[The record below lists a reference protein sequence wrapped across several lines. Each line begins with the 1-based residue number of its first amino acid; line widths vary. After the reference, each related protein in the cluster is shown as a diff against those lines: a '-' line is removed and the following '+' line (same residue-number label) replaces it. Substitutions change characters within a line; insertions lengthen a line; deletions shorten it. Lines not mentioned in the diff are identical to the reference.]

1 MFHKLIVVFILLL
14 LGTGQADAQRF
25 MILQKGANQKTRMT
39 YEEGDRIVY
48 QQKGQD
54 FFITDRIREIHPDFL
69 VLTENILRPED
80 ITVVDI
86 RDKDE
91 RNRTLGNLSGLM
103 YAGGALL
110 LTAETINGLYHE
122 KKFSY
127 SNEGLIIS
135 GSLLASGFILSRIRY
150 KYFKNEGRNKIQ
162 IIYLDE
168 S

>member
-1 MFHKLIVVFILLL
+1 MFQKIIAVFILVL
-14 LGTGQADAQRF
+14 LGAGQADAQRF
-25 MILQKGANQKTRMT
+25 MILQKGANQKTRIK

-48 QQKGQD
+48 QQKGED
-54 FFITDRIREIHPDFL
+54 FFITDRIAEIHPDFL

-80 ITVVDI
+80 ITMVDI

-91 RNRTLGNLSGLM
+91 RNRTLRNLSGLM

-122 KKFSY
+122 EKLSY
-127 SNEGLIIS
+127 SDGGLIIS
-135 GSLLASGFILSRIRY
+135 GSLFASGFIFSRLGY
-150 KYFKNEGRNKIQ
+150 KYFKNKGRNKIQ

-168 S
+168 F

>member
-1 MFHKLIVVFILLL
+1 MFQKIFISVLLVL
-14 LGTGQADAQRF
+14 LVAGQADAQRF
-25 MILQKGANQKTRMT
+25 MILQKGANQKTRIK

-48 QQKGQD
+48 QQKGLD

-80 ITVVDI
+80 ITLVDV

-103 YAGGALL
+103 YAGAAML

-150 KYFKNEGRNKIQ
+150 KYFKNKGRNKIQ
-162 IIYLDE
+162 IIYLE
-168 S
+168 EE